1 MNTCEFNTYNL
12 IKTVE
17 TVIVKYKSSNT
28 RLKSGV
34 KKKIISLNRFNGL
47 ISLLTLYINQ
57 KKYLEEKM
65 RKIIIAGNWKM
76 NNDLTQT
83 EKLIVHLKNLL
94 QNEKPNCDVV
104 VCPPYTSLSE
114 ASKLLKGSQIKLG
127 AQNMHFEENG
137 AFTGEVSALMLKSV
151 GCEYVI
157 LGHSERRHIFGE
169 SNEMIN
175 KKIKKALSAGL
186 KPIFCVGELL
196 EEREN
201 GTTNDVVKKQ
211 ILKGLAEI
219 SADDMK
225 NIIVAYEPVWA
236 IGTGKTASP
245 AQAQEVHEFIRDLV
259 EITYS
264 LEIANDLVIQY
275 GGSVKPDN
283 AKELISQKDIDGALV
298 GGACLKADSFVGI
311 IKGA

>member
-1 MNTCEFNTYNL
+1 
-12 IKTVE
+12 
-17 TVIVKYKSSNT
+17 
-28 RLKSGV
+28 
-34 KKKIISLNRFNGL
+34 
-47 ISLLTLYINQ
+47 
-57 KKYLEEKM
+57 M

-83 EKLIVHLKNLL
+83 EKLIVDLKNLL
-94 QNEKPNCDVV
+94 QNEKPNCDVI

-137 AFTGEVSALMLKSV
+137 AFTGEVSASMLKSV

-175 KKIKKALSAGL
+175 KKIKKALYAGL

-196 EEREN
+196 EDREN

-245 AQAQEVHEFIRDLV
+245 AQAQEVHEFIRDLI

>member
-1 MNTCEFNTYNL
+1 MR
-12 IKTVE
+12 KTV
-17 TVIVKYKSSNT
+17 
-28 RLKSGV
+28 
-34 KKKIISLNRFNGL
+34 
-47 ISLLTLYINQ
+47 
-57 KKYLEEKM
+57 
-65 RKIIIAGNWKM
+65 IAGNWKM
-76 NNDLTQT
+76 NNDLKES
-83 EKLIVHLKNLL
+83 EKLIVELNNLL
-94 QNEKPNCDVV
+94 QNEKPNCDVI

-114 ASKLLKGSQIKLG
+114 AYKLLKGSQIKLG

-196 EEREN
+196 EERER

-219 SADDMK
+219 SADEMK

-264 LEIANDLVIQY
+264 LEVANDLVIQY

-283 AKELISQKDIDGALV
+283 AKELILQKDIDGALV
-298 GGACLKADSFVGI
+298 GGACLKADSFMGI